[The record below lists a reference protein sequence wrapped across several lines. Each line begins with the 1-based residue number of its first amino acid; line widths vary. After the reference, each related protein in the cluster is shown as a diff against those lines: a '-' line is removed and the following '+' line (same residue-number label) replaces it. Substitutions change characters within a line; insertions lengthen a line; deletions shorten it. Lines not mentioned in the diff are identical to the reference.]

1 MIAIDVIGTLY
12 TPGTYDT
19 EGAEITPPV
28 PLTGYHVNATHP
40 VSAWA
45 AKLVTP
51 ATPRRVFGGAPTVF
65 YTFDDEAEF
74 DAAMEDVDLTEP
86 PPVVV
91 PLVDP
96 CEWLM
101 DVGPFF
107 DRFGAVKMAVLT
119 CTDAA
124 VKAIVADVSVRKWVD
139 LKRPDVASALVYIGS
154 KVAAVDSALQTAI
167 LTTPVVEADRMALR
181 KLYFA

>member
-12 TPGTYDT
+12 TPGTYDS

-74 DAAMEDVDLTEP
+74 DAMMEDVDLTEP
-86 PPVVV
+86 PPAPRV
-91 PLVDP
+91 PAFVTMRQARLALSDAGLLASVDAAISTAGDAAQIEWEYSNEVQRNSGLVP
-96 CEWLM
+96 
-101 DVGPFF
+101 
-107 DRFGAVKMAVLT
+107 AMATALGL
-119 CTDAA
+119 TDAQ
-124 VKAIVADVSVRKWVD
+124 ID
-139 LKRPDVASALVYIGS
+139 ALFI
-154 KVAAVDSALQTAI
+154 AAEGIAA
-167 LTTPVVEADRMALR
+167 
-181 KLYFA
+181 